1 MTYKEA
7 LEQLKYEIE
16 EEGHCSYIEDEMKVA
31 FEALEKQIPK
41 KPVIKYHKEDV
52 TPVKYGRLMEFHCP
66 NCNKFIVAMYETD
79 HKRGGGIHRDL
90 KGCNTCLQ
98 AVDFGE
104 YYHMSKLD
112 DEIEL
117 E

>member
-41 KPVIKYHKEDV
+41 SLLRETLFVTKRQKTEGKNMPTISIVLCVI
-52 TPVKYGRLMEFHCP
+52 
-66 NCNKFIVAMYETD
+66 
-79 HKRGGGIHRDL
+79 
-90 KGCNTCLQ
+90 
-98 AVDFGE
+98 
-104 YYHMSKLD
+104 
-112 DEIEL
+112 
-117 E
+117 

>member
-1 MTYKEA
+1 MTYKEV

-16 EEGHCSYIEDEMKVA
+16 EEGHCSYIEAEMKVA

-41 KPVIKYHKEDV
+41 KPVIKYSKEPI
-52 TPVKYGRLMEFHCP
+52 THQYGRFMNFFCP
-66 NCNKFIVAMYETD
+66 ICERFLTAMYEND
-79 HKRGGGIHRDL
+79 VQNGGGIHKNW
-90 KGCNTCLQ
+90 KGCPTCLQ
-98 AVDFGE
+98 AVDFDG
-104 YYHMSKLD
+104 YYHLGKLD